1 MAKTTSKTAAKT
13 AAKSSTTKAKAAPTQ
28 TLSIEKVSD
37 EVLSL
42 LQSLNIE
49 PQLQADLEW
58 CIGSYRADQN
68 PSGLYEMIDRARTVL
83 NAEKEKKTKG
93 VTVKLIT
100 DIEKALKTRQ
110 SAKSYPQ
117 LDQVGD
123 IVWLTLILF
132 SAYTE
137 L

>member
-1 MAKTTSKTAAKT
+1 MAKTSAKTAAKT
-13 AAKSSTTKAKAAPTQ
+13 AAKSPTSKVKAAPTQ
-28 TLSIEKVSD
+28 TLSIEKVSE
-37 EVLSL
+37 EVLSK

-49 PQLQADLEW
+49 TQLQADLEW

-100 DIEKALKTRQ
+100 DIEKALKTR
-110 SAKSYPQ
+110 
-117 LDQVGD
+117 
-123 IVWLTLILF
+123 
-132 SAYTE
+132 
-137 L
+137 

>member
-13 AAKSSTTKAKAAPTQ
+13 AAKSPTTKAKAAPTQ

-100 DIEKALKTRQ
+100 DIEKALKTR
-110 SAKSYPQ
+110 
-117 LDQVGD
+117 
-123 IVWLTLILF
+123 
-132 SAYTE
+132 
-137 L
+137 

>member
-100 DIEKALKTRQ
+100 DIEKALKTR
-110 SAKSYPQ
+110 
-117 LDQVGD
+117 
-123 IVWLTLILF
+123 
-132 SAYTE
+132 
-137 L
+137 